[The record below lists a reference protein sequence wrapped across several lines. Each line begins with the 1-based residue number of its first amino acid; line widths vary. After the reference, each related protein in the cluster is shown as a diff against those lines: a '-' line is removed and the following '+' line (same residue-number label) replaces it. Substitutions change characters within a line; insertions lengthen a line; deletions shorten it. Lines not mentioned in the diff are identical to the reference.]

1 LRPSWR
7 LVLEVQKG
15 SDIILQALK
24 ALPFATVEAK
34 DNVYRL
40 HLNTKDDMRAD
51 ISRAVSNAGGVIL
64 KMQEEG
70 GGLEDAFMSLVGKET

>member
-1 LRPSWR
+1 MPSRR

-15 SDIILQALK
+15 SDSILQALK

-34 DNVYRL
+34 DNVYTL
-40 HLNTKDDMRAD
+40 HLNTKDDARAD

-70 GGLEDAFMSLVGKET
+70 GGLEDAFMSLVGKEA